1 MIIDSLRIDPVE
13 MNTKDKG
20 RNGINAVEDRIIR
33 SLKKSISLAI
43 SLAYCISISIVST
56 LACEAVEIYAMGEI
70 PQRINAYQD
79 LVNLYLI
86 KSLMSSQS
94 GKDDDEIDE

>member
-43 SLAYCISISIVST
+43 SLAYCISIVST

-86 KSLMSSQS
+86 NP
-94 GKDDDEIDE
+94 